1 MTNLPPPFCA
11 ERTMNQIN
19 MALPTSALAE
29 SLAVAEGN
37 LALFW
42 DSSSHRDAYMAT
54 ARALIRPLEVR
65 GWALARI
72 EPQSSVP
79 SVSP

>member
-1 MTNLPPPFCA
+1 MMSSPIDMGSA
-11 ERTMNQIN
+11 
-19 MALPTSALAE
+19 TSALAE

-42 DSSSHRDAYMAT
+42 GSGSHRHAYMAT
-54 ARALIRPLEVR
+54 AAKMLRPLEVR

-79 SVSP
+79 TVLP

>member
-1 MTNLPPPFCA
+1 M
-11 ERTMNQIN
+11 TMNEPLD
-19 MALPTSALAE
+19 MTRGVSALAE

-42 DSSSHRDAYMAT
+42 GSSSHRNAYLAT
-54 ARALIRPLEVR
+54 AAALMRPLEVR

-72 EPQSSVP
+72 QPQP
-79 SVSP
+79 TLPTVSP